1 MINLLSNAVRF
12 TPEGGTITVSYKKTN
27 AGNVALRV
35 TDTGIG
41 ISAKDIPKVLEPFGQ
56 VRHGSLR
63 TQGGTGLGLTLSKH
77 LTEMHGGN
85 LKIESTPER
94 GRP

>member
-1 MINLLSNAVRF
+1 M
-12 TPEGGTITVSYKKTN
+12 P
-27 AGNVALRV
+27 
-35 TDTGIG
+35 DTGIG

-85 LKIESTPER
+85 LEIESTPGEGTTVIVMLPRER
-94 GRP
+94 IV